1 MLAVGPRVAAL
12 VRRRTDR
19 VVELV
24 LESARLSGQSTP
36 LGVRWQGEAP
46 PTFHFVARTVDLAL
60 RALSREASGFSIAF
74 APSPLIEGQKPG
86 LGSSARATVL
96 AAEATRWATRATF
109 DAFKLALLAHAEA
122 QQGKGSGGDVAASF
136 AGGLVRYRRF
146 EVAALLEAT
155 VKGGL
160 GSALTAAPAV
170 ELARL
175 AAPGFPMVFA
185 FSGQSASTTSLL
197 SAIEGAWGPAQRAAF
212 VFTSDSIGD
221 ELEQALRQLDFA
233 ALSDACERLQSL
245 LFSLGPTR
253 TATLERILALARAM
267 HCTGKQ
273 SGAGGG
279 DGCLLFAPDEPGR
292 RALLEALKARG
303 IHAVT
308 VEPETGIEGGSL
320 DARLASWL

>member
-1 MLAVGPRVAAL
+1 MAVGPRAAAL

-24 LESARLSGQSTP
+24 LESARLSGHSTP
-36 LGVRWQGEAP
+36 LGVRWQSEVQPA
-46 PTFHFVARTVDLAL
+46 FHFVARTVDLAL
-60 RALSREASGFSIAF
+60 RAQSREASGFSIAF
-74 APSPLIEGQKPG
+74 APSPLIEGRKPG

-96 AAEATRWATRATF
+96 AAEATRWATQASF

-160 GSALTAAPAV
+160 GSALHAAPAV

-175 AAPGFPMVFA
+175 SPPGFPMVFA

-197 SAIEGAWGPAQRAAF
+197 GEIERAWSPAQRATY
-212 VFTSDSIGD
+212 VLSSDSLGD
-221 ELEQALRQLDFA
+221 EVEQALRQLDFA
-233 ALSDACERLQSL
+233 ALSEACERLQAL

-253 TATLERILALARAM
+253 TATLERILAITRAM
-267 HCTGKQ
+267 QCTGKQ

-279 DGCLLFAPDEPGR
+279 DGCLLFAPDERGR
-292 RALLEALKARG
+292 SALIAALRARG
-303 IHAVT
+303 LHAVAI
-308 VEPETGIEGGSL
+308 EPEAGIEGGGL